1 MKKLLKILLPPF
13 AGFSLYFIGVRYN
26 PEYFDL
32 SIGEIGTGSLAGFM
46 AFYKF
51 TLPLLFTVAV
61 LTQLLIVIPV
71 WNNLLTKSKTR
82 KWWAFISFVLICL
95 LFAAGIGYLIWDYA
109 TGVHHLIVV
118 CLFMWA
124 VQLVYW
130 LIDLFVL
137 FLLE

>member
-13 AGFSLYFIGVRYN
+13 AGFSLYFLGVRYN

-32 SIGEIGTGSLAGFM
+32 NIGDIGSGGLAGFM
-46 AFYKF
+46 AYYKF

-61 LTQLLIVIPV
+61 LTQLLIVIPI
-71 WNNLLTKSKTR
+71 WNGVLNRSATR
-82 KWWAFISFVLICL
+82 KWVAFISLILTCV
-95 LFAAGIGYLIWDYA
+95 LFAGGISYLIWDEP
-109 TGVHHLIVV
+109 TGRHHLVV
-118 CLFMWA
+118 VFLFMLA

-130 LIDLFVL
+130 FIDLFVL

>member
-32 SIGEIGTGSLAGFM
+32 NIGDIGAGGLAGFM
-46 AFYKF
+46 AYYKF
-51 TLPLLFTVAV
+51 TLPLLFTIAV

-71 WNNLLTKSKTR
+71 WNGALNRSAAR
-82 KWWAFISFVLICL
+82 KWGALISLIFICV
-95 LFAAGIGYLIWDYA
+95 LFAGGISYLIWDES
-109 TGVHHLIVV
+109 TGRHHLIVV
-118 CLFMWA
+118 FLFMLA

-130 LIDLFVL
+130 FIDLFVL

>member
-32 SIGEIGTGSLAGFM
+32 NIGDIGAGGLAGFM
-46 AFYKF
+46 AYYKF
-51 TLPLLFTVAV
+51 TLPLLFTIAV
-61 LTQLLIVIPV
+61 LTQLLVVIPV
-71 WNNLLTKSKTR
+71 WRGVINRSAVR
-82 KWWAFISFVLICL
+82 RWVAFISLILICV
-95 LFAAGIGYLIWDYA
+95 LFAGGISYLIWDES
-109 TGVHHLIVV
+109 TGKHHLIVV
-118 CLFMWA
+118 FLFMLA

-130 LIDLFVL
+130 FIDLFVL